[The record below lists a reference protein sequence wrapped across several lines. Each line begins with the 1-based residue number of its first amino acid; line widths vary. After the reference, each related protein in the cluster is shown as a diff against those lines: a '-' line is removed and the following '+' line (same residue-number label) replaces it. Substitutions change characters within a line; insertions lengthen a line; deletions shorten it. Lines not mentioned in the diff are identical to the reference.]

1 MLGQLAPRQGDA
13 RVRGRGG
20 APRAGLRDEACV
32 TQVKVRVRV
41 RVRVR
46 LRIRVR
52 VRVVALEL
60 AGEHRREDEDEDVA
74 QYLPYISPIS
84 RLYLACISPTSYRRE
99 DEDEDVAQDD
109 EHREED
115 LHEGDIGET

>member
-1 MLGQLAPRQGDA
+1 M
-13 RVRGRGG
+13 
-20 APRAGLRDEACV
+20 
-32 TQVKVRVRV
+32 
-41 RVRVR
+41 
-46 LRIRVR
+46 
-52 VRVVALEL
+52 ALEL

-74 QYLPYISPIS
+74 QYLPYISPISRLYLAYISPVSRLHHTGVRTKMKMLPSISPIS

-115 LHEGDIGET
+115 LHEGDIGEM